1 MVRSVGT
8 VTGLVTLPLLS
19 DESGSKVVFDATVA
33 VFVTLGAADAPT
45 ATVSVMAGRIVPLVT
60 GPERVQVTVPLAFVQ
75 VQPVPVA
82 ETYVSPAGRVSVTVI
97 VPAADCGPLFLAV
110 SV

>member
-19 DESGSKVVFDATVA
+19 VGSWSKVVLEATVA
-33 VFVTLGAADAPT
+33 VLVTLGAAAAPT
-45 ATVSVMAGRIVPLVT
+45 ATVSVMAGSVVPLVM
-60 GPERVQVTVPLAFVQ
+60 GPERVQFTVPEEFEQ

-82 ETYVSPAGRVSVTVI
+82 ETEAGPAGRVSVTVM
-97 VPAADCGPLFLAV
+97 VPAADCGPPLTTV